1 LAQFCKIDTGA
12 YRDGDP
18 PDVGGTRVRRARSQA
33 YYASPRG
40 RLGVV
45 RARTLQIVHF
55 AWPYQ
60 RRTPPRMPPMMPAA
74 LSCDCKSWRG
84 LLPFGRP
91 CRLRGQATFHRAAD
105 SFRAARNSVRRLPRR
120 RPVLLDA
127 SQLSLDP
134 GSRSILPTM
143 PNQAIRAEADG
154 GAARRSALVGRTTC
168 SRIPL
173 LRRGFSRRVTS
184 FVSCV

>member
-1 LAQFCKIDTGA
+1 
-12 YRDGDP
+12 
-18 PDVGGTRVRRARSQA
+18 
-33 YYASPRG
+33 
-40 RLGVV
+40 
-45 RARTLQIVHF
+45 
-55 AWPYQ
+55 
-60 RRTPPRMPPMMPAA
+60 MMPAA

-173 LRRGFSRRVTS
+173 LRRVLPSRDVLRFLRLITS
-184 FVSCV
+184 LGVPRREARSAVGGCCGVRPLQSHRPPAPALFYSD